1 MSFERSRATGA
12 AITVVDRTGST
23 NADLLAVAADTPHLG
38 ALVTLDQTS
47 GRGRLDRT
55 WTVPAG
61 QALAASVLVRAE
73 LDPATRAWLPLVA
86 GTAMQQAVRE
96 LLPDRAVGV
105 KWPNDVLVDGRKV
118 CGVLAQVAP
127 DGSVVVGAGVNLTI
141 PADELPTPVSTS
153 LVVEG
158 ADGTAEELADAV
170 LAVFLESLRDAVDA
184 LAGTDGG
191 AGAAG
196 VFDTVRAACET
207 IGRVV
212 RLELPDGTS
221 TIATAVGIDDDGR
234 LVVTGEDGAR
244 SAISVGDVT
253 HLRYA

>member
-12 AITVVDRTGST
+12 AVIVLDRTGST
-23 NADLLAVAADTPHLG
+23 NVDLLAAAADSPHLTT
-38 ALVTLDQTS
+38 LVTLDQTA

-55 WTVPAG
+55 WSAPAG
-61 QALAASVLVRAE
+61 QALAASVLVRADLSPE
-73 LDPATRAWLPLVA
+73 ARAWLPLVA
-86 GTAMQQAVRE
+86 GTAMRQAVAA

-118 CGVLAQVAP
+118 CGILAQVAP
-127 DGSVVVGAGVNLTI
+127 DGSVVIGAGVNLTI
-141 PADELPTPVSTS
+141 PADVLPTPVSTS
-153 LVVEG
+153 LLVEG
-158 ADGTAEELADAV
+158 ADAPAPELADSV
-170 LAVFLESLRDAVDA
+170 LSAYLESLREAVDA
-184 LAGTDGG
+184 LVTGG
-191 AGAAG
+191 AAAAG
-196 VFDTVRAACET
+196 VRDTVRASCET

-221 TIATAVGIDDDGR
+221 VVATAEGLDDAGR
-234 LVVTGEDGAR
+234 LLVTGEDGGR